1 MKAIKIPPYEDA
13 IDVLIHR
20 EKASYSALSNEK
32 HAAIKMNKSMAESLA
47 RQLLY
52 FAVNSLPTGSHIH
65 YDTFFCP
72 LKQGNYEVVISQIE
86 NNEIELRIE
95 LDEEAEL

>member
-1 MKAIKIPPYEDA
+1 
-13 IDVLIHR
+13 
-20 EKASYSALSNEK
+20 
-32 HAAIKMNKSMAESLA
+32 MNKSMAESLA

-52 FAVNSLPTGSHIH
+52 FAVNSLPTGSHVH

>member
-1 MKAIKIPPYEDA
+1 MIARGQRKTIRVPSGYNLA
-13 IDVLIHR
+13 HR
-20 EKASYSALSNEK
+20 
-32 HAAIKMNKSMAESLA
+32 IKMNKSMAESLA

-52 FAVNSLPTGSHIH
+52 FAVNSLPTGSDVH

>member
-1 MKAIKIPPYEDA
+1 MKTIKIPPYEDA

-47 RQLLY
+47 R
-52 FAVNSLPTGSHIH
+52 
-65 YDTFFCP
+65 
-72 LKQGNYEVVISQIE
+72 
-86 NNEIELRIE
+86 
-95 LDEEAEL
+95 